1 VTDQHREALLDSSAT
16 YVDAKVAFRVAIL
29 AAQRDGMDNA
39 EIARITGFSVPMIAA
54 VLRAS

>member
-1 VTDQHREALLDSSAT
+1 VTDQHREALLDSSAN